1 VGQQAGTC
9 LGITE
14 SVTSREVHEVLKEL
28 VLLALAGAAGAV
40 ARYGLSG
47 AVQNVC
53 GDRFQWGTLAVN
65 AIGCFLFGLVW
76 ALAEDRLVISGQ
88 TRIIVLVGFMG
99 SFTTFSTF
107 AFETSRYINDSQWS
121 LAAANLVGHNLLGLL
136 CVLLGLAAGRWF

>member
-1 VGQQAGTC
+1 
-9 LGITE
+9 
-14 SVTSREVHEVLKEL
+14 VLKEL